1 MLADF
6 ARGLSVEQLNAAGAD
21 ILFILPVPA
30 TALQRFVK
38 ESAAPPFVAARLF
51 ADPTAAIAKAAACS
65 LKFDS
70 RATFTSPHAQTTVL
84 QATLRGFAMGLRTG
98 MQGDP
103 RQQGG
108 AWVLLEQA
116 SDGGAAAAVDGGWRT
131 TWGKR
136 DRHNADQ
143 TPLALL
149 VHHAGAPA
157 AAYVH
162 PRAAAV
168 VAAAGTT
175 E

>member
-1 MLADF
+1 M
-6 ARGLSVEQLNAAGAD
+6 SVEQLNAAGVD
-21 ILFILPVPA
+21 FLFFLPVPA
-30 TALQRFVK
+30 KALQRFVK
-38 ESAAPPFVAARLF
+38 ETQAPPFVAARLF
-51 ADPTAAIAKAAACS
+51 ADPAAAIAKAAACT

-84 QATLRGFAMGLRTG
+84 QATWKGFAMGVRTG

-108 AWVLLEQA
+108 AWIIEEA
-116 SDGGAAAAVDGGWRT
+116 ANGGGDGGAPPQWRT
-131 TWGKR
+131 VWGKR

-157 AAYVH
+157 SAYVH
-162 PRAAAV
+162 PRPTAAAPV
-168 VAAAGTT
+168 SKKQ
-175 E
+175 